1 MQTSHQAPSLH
12 CARREQQYTSEAPRL
27 ELFISVISLHRFMVI
42 SPFYSPMSQNVVEKW
57 ESLSDNISSSSC
69 VYRQAERK
77 NFFIN
82 TLVGLTSLTLSS
94 SAHTRIGSIARPIIM
109 QIQRHDRHESR
120 SHLLRAANG
129 CRLKSFC
136 ALGRFPSKAAAGLE
150 FIRRQ
155 DGGGTSR

>member
-1 MQTSHQAPSLH
+1 MLSKSGSRYQTTS
-12 CARREQQYTSEAPRL
+12 ARRPVFTDKPRGKS
-27 ELFISVISLHRFMVI
+27 FFCQHARRAHFAHSFSL
-42 SPFYSPMSQNVVEKW
+42 
-57 ESLSDNISSSSC
+57 
-69 VYRQAERK
+69 
-77 NFFIN
+77 
-82 TLVGLTSLTLSS
+82 
-94 SAHTRIGSIARPIIM
+94 AHTRIGSIARPIIM

>member
-1 MQTSHQAPSLH
+1 VEVLRYQQKKTASILGKFFCRNKVNIVEALATTERERKKIDGDMQTSHQAPSLH

-77 NFFIN
+77 KFFYQHSRRAHFAH
-82 TLVGLTSLTLSS
+82 SLSL
-94 SAHTRIGSIARPIIM
+94 
-109 QIQRHDRHESR
+109 R
-120 SHLLRAANG
+120 SHSHWINSEAYHYANTA
-129 CRLKSFC
+129 S
-136 ALGRFPSKAAAGLE
+136 
-150 FIRRQ
+150 
-155 DGGGTSR
+155 